1 MFGVLISIVI
11 LIFIEIVFQ
20 LELNSPAPLPPLK
33 RRRVVY
39 ASNFFDN
46 QKQKELFNLNMNKDE
61 PKIIIAI
68 DGHSSC
74 GKSTLAKELS
84 KTLGYG
90 YVDTGAMYRAI
101 TLYFIQH
108 QVDITE
114 AAAVT
119 AALKKISITFVNKN
133 GKNRTILNNKDVEEE
148 IRQMY
153 VSEMVSPVATISS
166 VRKAMVKQQQEMGQQ
181 KGIILDGRDIGTVVF
196 PNAALK
202 LFVTAT
208 IDTRAKRR
216 YLELTQKGM
225 SVKLEEVAGNL
236 AERDQIDSNRAD
248 SPLKQADDAILI
260 DNTNLSR
267 VEQLAMVLA
276 LVKVR
281 IADRMQTKL
290 LDC

>member
-1 MFGVLISIVI
+1 
-11 LIFIEIVFQ
+11 
-20 LELNSPAPLPPLK
+20 
-33 RRRVVY
+33 
-39 ASNFFDN
+39 
-46 QKQKELFNLNMNKDE
+46 MNKDE

-108 QVDITE
+108 QVDITKEE
-114 AAAVT
+114 AVA

-133 GKNRTILNNKDVEEE
+133 GQNRTILNGEDVEEE

-153 VSEMVSPVATISS
+153 VSDMVSPVATISS

-196 PNAALK
+196 PTAALK

-216 YLELTQKGM
+216 YLELTQKG
-225 SVKLEEVAGNL
+225 VAVTLEEVAKNL
-236 AERDQIDSNRAD
+236 AERDQIDSNRSD

-281 IADRMQTKL
+281 IARL
-290 LDC
+290 FDC